1 MENILGFHVALTF
14 RNKQEVDRGYLLEC
28 GGPRIP
34 GQGTM
39 SLKHK
44 LSLMSSPAP
53 TLLSPGL
60 PRVGRCQSLLE
71 HGRIADLGGGDPQK
85 ATGCLERPG
94 SGGHTATSPTAAS
107 LTRNAGAP
115 GGRAYRSLRASGAAR
130 FLSAVHPDG
139 L

>member
-39 SLKHK
+39 SLKRK

-71 HGRIADLGGGDPQK
+71 HGRIADLGGGILRRPQ
-85 ATGCLERPG
+85 
-94 SGGHTATSPTAAS
+94 AAW
-107 LTRNAGAP
+107 RGQEAGVTQP
-115 GGRAYRSLRASGAAR
+115 PPPQRR
-130 FLSAVHPDG
+130 H
-139 L
+139 